1 MAAAFK
7 LKGNDAFKSGNFAA
21 AVGAYTDAMLADPKD
36 PTLPLN
42 RAAAY
47 LKLNKCPDF
56 KMQSVTAV
64 KCCYSTRRTSR
75 LYSDG
80 AKRVP
85 DWVTTQ
91 RLWSVRPN
99 ECLWWKQGQSHQI
112 E

>member
-47 LKLNKCPDF
+47 LKLNK
-56 KMQSVTAV
+56 
-64 KCCYSTRRTSR
+64 
-75 LYSDG
+75 
-80 AKRVP
+80 
-85 DWVTTQ
+85 
-91 RLWSVRPN
+91 
-99 ECLWWKQGQSHQI
+99 
-112 E
+112 